1 MMMADM
7 SSVMI
12 SSVECYTSL
21 GVSHLA
27 EAVLKETR
35 MTTIGIIGSGH
46 VGSNLAE
53 AAIAHGYDVV
63 LSNSQGPD
71 TLTGLINDLGSH
83 ARAATPA
90 EAAAEGDF
98 AIVAIPV
105 TTIDQVPVEPLAGKV
120 VIATINYFPQ
130 RDGHFPQIDNG
141 TTTVPGLLQAHLPTS
156 RVVRAFS
163 MINAAEM
170 SGDGHPEGDPKRRA
184 LALAG
189 DDPAAKQLVAR
200 LYNEFGFDAVD
211 IGGLDE
217 SWRIDA
223 GQPAFVVP
231 QNVAE
236 LKANVA
242 KAKRG
247 A

>member
-1 MMMADM
+1 MP
-7 SSVMI
+7 
-12 SSVECYTSL
+12 
-21 GVSHLA
+21 
-27 EAVLKETR
+27 R
-35 MTTIGIIGSGH
+35 MTIIGIIGSGH
-46 VGSNLAE
+46 VGSNLAR

-71 TLTGLINDLGSH
+71 SLAALVKELGPR

-90 EAAAEGDF
+90 QAAAAGEF
-98 AIVAIPV
+98 AIVAIPL

-130 RDGHFPQIDNG
+130 RFGHIPEIDDG
-141 TTTVPGLLQAHLPTS
+141 TTTAPGLLQAHLPAS

-189 DDPAAKQLVAR
+189 DDRAAKQLVAG

-211 IGGLDE
+211 IGDLAE
-217 SWRIDA
+217 SWRLDP
-223 GQPAFVVP
+223 GQPAFVTR
-231 QNVAE
+231 QNATE
-236 LKANVA
+236 LRANVA
-242 KAKRG
+242 RAKRG